1 MENLEK
7 NIIKLTGK
15 IVFEPEDK
23 TNKHTNQSS
32 WKRVAMVF
40 LEKEGFNK
48 GICEYYA
55 WFLKKRYNI
64 NLLKPLRGAHVTY
77 INDRASEMNDKW
89 EEVKEKWNNKT
100 VDIYLNL
107 EPRTDSAED
116 KTKKTHNWWLNMP
129 HEHRDELHSIRE
141 ELGLGKPFF
150 GLHMTMGRAENFIP
164 EGKFENNAARAKEM
178 NIEQSIYIHEL
189 IKKGFLK

>member
-1 MENLEK
+1 MEKLEK
-7 NIIKLTGK
+7 NIVKLTGK
-15 IVFEPEDK
+15 IIFEPEDK
-23 TNKHTNQSS
+23 TSKHISQSS

-64 NLLKPLRGAHVTY
+64 NLLKPLRGAHITF
-77 INDRASEMNDKW
+77 INDRTSEMNGNW
-89 EEVKEKWNNKT
+89 EEVKEKWNGKT
-100 VDIYLNL
+100 IDIYLNL

-116 KTKKTHNWWLNMP
+116 KKKRTYNWWLNIP
-129 HEHRDELHSIRE
+129 YEYRDELHSIRE

-150 GLHMTMGRAENFIP
+150 GLHMTIGRAVNFTP
-164 EGKFENNAARAKEM
+164 EGKFENGVARAKEM

-189 IKKGFLK
+189 FKKGFLK